1 MLRDPS
7 RERLEHAVESRE
19 EREIHRASFRHN
31 GFRDLAHDNF
41 MPIARYVLV
50 RTKLLASASRAPAS
64 GPLDRGASHS
74 PFIAIFGLPDEL
86 AHAAIL
92 YDEGHAL
99 HAVIELES
107 MLREGLQ
114 AMVAAATP

>member
-1 MLRDPS
+1 
-7 RERLEHAVESRE
+7 
-19 EREIHRASFRHN
+19 
-31 GFRDLAHDNF
+31 
-41 MPIARYVLV
+41 MPIARYALV
-50 RTKLLASASRAPAS
+50 RTKLHASASRTTAI
-64 GPLDRGASHS
+64 GPLDRRASHS

-107 MLREGLQ
+107 ALREGRQ
-114 AMVAAATP
+114 AMLAAAAPRQQE